1 MYWNCL
7 WTTNYHV
14 CPYYVKYHIKNQNL
28 LGWEKSY
35 TKIAKKLKY
44 VFNIYLF
51 KFIKFL
57 CVWVMCMLIV
67 K

>member
-28 LGWEKSY
+28 LGWGKSY
-35 TKIAKKLKY
+35 TKIAKKIEICILKY
-44 VFNIYLF
+44 LF
-51 KFIKFL
+51 IQGYKNL
-57 CVWVMCMLIV
+57 MCVSNVYVNC
-67 K
+67 

>member
-35 TKIAKKLKY
+35 TKIAKKIEI

>member
-35 TKIAKKLKY
+35 TKIAKKI

>member
-35 TKIAKKLKY
+35 TKIAKK
-44 VFNIYLF
+44 IE
-51 KFIKFL
+51 I
-57 CVWVMCMLIV
+57 CI
-67 K
+67 

>member
-35 TKIAKKLKY
+35 TKIAKKNWNMYLI
-44 VFNIYLF
+44 FIYSSL
-51 KFIKFL
+51 
-57 CVWVMCMLIV
+57 
-67 K
+67 